1 MGMWNVKYK
10 ENSTFHLDDCF
21 ESTVKEGSED
31 MKMKRIVSL
40 AIATMLVLGSVNVV
54 FADISEPMRIGENR
68 QLNVPLDYQRTKY
81 TCGPACMKMLL
92 AKFGKSVSESQLAKE
107 VHTQYNEVGTIVGNI
122 PPVLNKYLGGTPY
135 KYYYTYS
142 TNFTDKVL
150 NNIRAGYPVICHV
163 KPDKL
168 PNYKGKTAPKG
179 HYVVIKG
186 YIVQAGSSTQISV
199 TYNDPH
205 YETKYKNQYYY
216 GTYNVPIATMNECI
230 EGNASLYIAH

>member
-1 MGMWNVKYK
+1 MTYIILTYIKKCDILDLEKLTEISCSIYEGARPMGIWNVKYK

-122 PPVLNKYLGGTPY
+122 PPVLNKYL
-135 KYYYTYS
+135 
-142 TNFTDKVL
+142 
-150 NNIRAGYPVICHV
+150 
-163 KPDKL
+163 
-168 PNYKGKTAPKG
+168 
-179 HYVVIKG
+179 
-186 YIVQAGSSTQISV
+186 
-199 TYNDPH
+199 
-205 YETKYKNQYYY
+205 
-216 GTYNVPIATMNECI
+216 
-230 EGNASLYIAH
+230 